1 MAHTTTVSMPYQ
13 PMLRKERSFLFSML
27 FHVALSAICFIGMMK
42 KAINI
47 EINAGKSRNLIQIK
61 KEIRVIIV
69 F

>member
-1 MAHTTTVSMPYQ
+1 
-13 PMLRKERSFLFSML
+13 ML

-61 KEIRVIIV
+61 KKKKKKRDEGDNRVLMISILIS
-69 F
+69 FL